1 MIKPIICQ
9 GREVSSADIAFLQS
23 CVREHPDW
31 SRHRISK
38 HICEYWGWRT
48 HMGQLK
54 TFAARSFIDKLE
66 MREFIELPQVRTE
79 MRRAHRN
86 PYPTVTL
93 PDAVPV
99 IAPLS
104 DIAPASIT
112 VVTSGS
118 YDHGCFA
125 RYLTQH
131 HYLGFNRTVGTP

>member
-9 GREVSSADIAFLQS
+9 GREVSSADIVFLQS

-48 HMGQLK
+48 HTGQLK

-66 MREFIELPQVRTE
+66 TREFIELPQVRTE

-86 PYPTVTL
+86 PYPTVTEL
-93 PDAVPV
+93 HHQQYAVSYFSMGARSPFSQPYPGSNHAPV
-99 IAPLS
+99 A
-104 DIAPASIT
+104 A
-112 VVTSGS
+112 
-118 YDHGCFA
+118 
-125 RYLTQH
+125 
-131 HYLGFNRTVGTP
+131 